1 MLVLTQDNRNAHV
14 QDPTR
19 DSPDAEFL
27 IYRLHIIQEHRRL
40 HEERP
45 PTAEERLE
53 DAQKS
58 QAAWVAYKTK
68 LYCEVL
74 RKSLADDARNTDEA
88 EQREPKAKDDT
99 SMILKETSSKDIF
112 AHKRDIIPAQNA
124 VPYTKFG
131 RIQDKRT
138 LKINILIAKLE
149 KLQVETNK
157 MLAEMKK
164 TEKGTKPLEQ
174 MWYIKVMCLFVGLV
188 ALAMYRV

>member
-1 MLVLTQDNRNAHV
+1 M
-14 QDPTR
+14 
-19 DSPDAEFL
+19 
-27 IYRLHIIQEHRRL
+27 
-40 HEERP
+40 
-45 PTAEERLE
+45 
-53 DAQKS
+53 
-58 QAAWVAYKTK
+58 
-68 LYCEVL
+68 
-74 RKSLADDARNTDEA
+74 
-88 EQREPKAKDDT
+88 
-99 SMILKETSSKDIF
+99 
-112 AHKRDIIPAQNA
+112 
-124 VPYTKFG
+124 PYTKFG